1 MENNLPVGKPKRKRI
16 ARKLEVVSNT
26 EPIAGRLY
34 IQEKV
39 VLRIGEI
46 ADMMGVKVYAVG
58 GYVRDYY
65 LKRPRND
72 FDFTVVGDAI
82 AFANEIARRF
92 KSKAIIYERFG
103 TAMVPLK
110 DVQLEFVGTRKE
122 EYEKGSRNPIVTK
135 GTLDDDI
142 RRRDFTIN
150 TMAVALNKDKH
161 GQVIDMF
168 RGKTDLDQRIIKT
181 PLDPTITFS
190 DDPLRMM
197 RMARFAA
204 QLGFKVDHKA
214 ITAAATMADRIQIIS
229 KERITDELMKI
240 IASPTP
246 SVGFKILREA
256 GLLQYIF
263 PDLDKLAGIEIV
275 QEGDFRYGHKDVFIH
290 SLKVLDNIS
299 KVTNDP
305 WLRFA
310 ALIHDIAK
318 NVTKKFVE
326 GTGWTFHG
334 HEELG
339 ARRVQ
344 KIFRYLKLP
353 MEHVNYVET
362 LVRLHQRPMVLV
374 GDGVSDA
381 AVRRLAFR
389 AGEYL
394 EDLFKLCRADITT
407 KNPDLSVKYLQNYE
421 KVAQKVM
428 FVQEKDKLREFQS
441 PVRGDEIMEI
451 CRMKPSKA
459 VGLIKASIE
468 EAILDGLIKN
478 NHEEAMEFFMNN
490 KDFWLWLID
499 KYEDIEIEFLDAGS
513 APEQPIQEDAEHPE
527 DHEGQD

>member
-1 MENNLPVGKPKRKRI
+1 
-16 ARKLEVVSNT
+16 
-26 EPIAGRLY
+26 
-34 IQEKV
+34 
-39 VLRIGEI
+39 
-46 ADMMGVKVYAVG
+46 
-58 GYVRDYY
+58 
-65 LKRPRND
+65 
-72 FDFTVVGDAI
+72 
-82 AFANEIARRF
+82 
-92 KSKAIIYERFG
+92 
-103 TAMVPLK
+103 
-110 DVQLEFVGTRKE
+110 
-122 EYEKGSRNPIVTK
+122 
-135 GTLDDDI
+135 
-142 RRRDFTIN
+142 
-150 TMAVALNKDKH
+150 MAVALNKDKH

-204 QLGFKVDHKA
+204 QLGFKVHHNA
-214 ITAAATMADRIQIIS
+214 VTAASTMADRIKIIS
-229 KERITDELMKI
+229 RERITDELMKI

-299 KVTNDP
+299 KVTTDP

-318 NVTKKFVE
+318 NITKKFVE

-353 MEHVNYVET
+353 MEHVAYVET

-389 AGEYL
+389 AGDQL

-407 KNPDLSVKYLQNYE
+407 KNPDLSVKYLSNYE
-421 KVAQKVM
+421 KVAQKVL

-499 KYEDIEIEFLDAGS
+499 KYEDIEIEFLDVGLEL
-513 APEQPIQEDAEHPE
+513 EQPIQENAEHPE
-527 DHEGQD
+527 EHKEQD

>member
-1 MENNLPVGKPKRKRI
+1 MENNIPSGKPKRKRI
-16 ARKLEVVSNT
+16 TRKLEVVSNT

-110 DVQLEFVGTRKE
+110 DIQLEFVGTRKE

-168 RGKTDLDQRIIKT
+168 RGKTDLDQRLIKT

-214 ITAAATMADRIQIIS
+214 ITAAAAMADRIQIVS

-240 IASPTP
+240 ISLHEPT
-246 SVGFKILREA
+246 GALR
-256 GLLQYIF
+256 
-263 PDLDKLAGIEIV
+263 
-275 QEGDFRYGHKDVFIH
+275 
-290 SLKVLDNIS
+290 
-299 KVTNDP
+299 
-305 WLRFA
+305 
-310 ALIHDIAK
+310 
-318 NVTKKFVE
+318 
-326 GTGWTFHG
+326 
-334 HEELG
+334 
-339 ARRVQ
+339 
-344 KIFRYLKLP
+344 
-353 MEHVNYVET
+353 
-362 LVRLHQRPMVLV
+362 
-374 GDGVSDA
+374 
-381 AVRRLAFR
+381 
-389 AGEYL
+389 
-394 EDLFKLCRADITT
+394 
-407 KNPDLSVKYLQNYE
+407 
-421 KVAQKVM
+421 
-428 FVQEKDKLREFQS
+428 
-441 PVRGDEIMEI
+441 
-451 CRMKPSKA
+451 
-459 VGLIKASIE
+459 
-468 EAILDGLIKN
+468 
-478 NHEEAMEFFMNN
+478 
-490 KDFWLWLID
+490 
-499 KYEDIEIEFLDAGS
+499 
-513 APEQPIQEDAEHPE
+513 
-527 DHEGQD
+527 